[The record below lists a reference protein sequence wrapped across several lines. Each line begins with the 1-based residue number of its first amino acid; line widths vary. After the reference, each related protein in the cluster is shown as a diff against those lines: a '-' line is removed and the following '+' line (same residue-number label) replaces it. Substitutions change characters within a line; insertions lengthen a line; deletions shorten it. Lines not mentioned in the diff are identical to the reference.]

1 MNNKLFFYVYVLI
14 VTFLAVNIYKHI
26 STGAPASDYL
36 IYGIIALTLLS
47 NVVDELIELVYGRRH
62 LIISIIFKFIL
73 YISILLLSI
82 YGITISTSL
91 FDTVL
96 YAVFIPASL
105 LLMYVQFMAYKKNIN
120 QTK

>member
-47 NVVDELIELVYGRRH
+47 NVVDELIELVYGKKSPVIS
-62 LIISIIFKFIL
+62 LIFNFVIFIGIL
-73 YISILLLSI
+73 VLSI
-82 YGITISTSL
+82 YGTTISTST

-96 YAVFIPASL
+96 YCLFIPASL

>member
-14 VTFLAVNIYKHI
+14 VTFLAVNVYKHI

-73 YISILLLSI
+73 YISILVLSI